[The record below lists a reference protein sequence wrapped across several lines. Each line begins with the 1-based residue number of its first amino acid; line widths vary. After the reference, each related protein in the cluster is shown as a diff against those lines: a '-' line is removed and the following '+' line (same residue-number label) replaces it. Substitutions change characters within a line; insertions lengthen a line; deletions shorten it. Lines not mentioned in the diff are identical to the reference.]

1 MTATDLNEILM
12 IYYMIT
18 ITENNCVRDAN
29 I

>member
-12 IYYMIT
+12 IYHMIT
-18 ITENNCVRDAN
+18 ITENNCVIAAN